1 MSGWWMWCKPH
12 SVSLHL
18 KWLLLCSVYKF
29 NRQGYLAMPAEQE
42 IAAAAATASAVPAA
56 PETAEL
62 LPESHD
68 ASIGIFHG
76 C

>member
-1 MSGWWMWCKPH
+1 M
-12 SVSLHL
+12 HL
-18 KWLLLCSVYKF
+18 KWLLLCSLYKF
-29 NRQGYLAMPAEQE
+29 NRQGYLAMPAGQE
-42 IAAAAATASAVPAA
+42 IAAAAAANASAVPAA